1 MAKPPDPFHD
11 FVIDLFGPMGEVSI
25 RRMFGG
31 AGVYAQGVMFALLAD
46 DVIYLKTDAA
56 LRTALEAEGGEAFV
70 WERPSD
76 GKRMEMGYVSLPTA
90 AMDDADDASA
100 WGRRALS
107 VALAAKSPS
116 RRRKFRADTVR
127 HSGAVHSQPDRPLG

>member
-11 FVIDLFGPMGEVSI
+11 FVTDLFAPLGGVRI
-25 RRMFGG
+25 KRMFGG
-31 AGVYAQGVMFALLAD
+31 AGVCAQGVMFALLAE

-56 LRTALEAEGGEAFV
+56 LRTALEDEGGEAFV

-76 GKRMEMGYVSLPTA
+76 GKRMEMGYVSLPSA
-90 AMDDADDASA
+90 AMDDADDGSA

-107 VALAAKSPS
+107 VALAAKNP
-116 RRRKFRADTVR
+116 KPKQKPQ
-127 HSGAVHSQPDRPLG
+127 G

>member
-1 MAKPPDPFHD
+1 MARPPDPFHD
-11 FVIDLFGPMGEVSI
+11 FVTDLFGPMGEVSI

-56 LRTALEAEGGEAFV
+56 LRAALETEGGDAFV

-76 GKRMEMGYVSLPTA
+76 GKRMEMGYVSLPSA
-90 AMDDADDASA
+90 AMDDADEASA
-100 WGRRALS
+100 WGRRAVS
-107 VALAAKSPS
+107 VALAARTSKPA
-116 RRRKFRADTVR
+116 RKV
-127 HSGAVHSQPDRPLG
+127 

>member
-11 FVIDLFGPMGEVSI
+11 FVADLFAPLGDVRI
-25 RRMFGG
+25 KRMFGG

-56 LRTALEAEGGEAFV
+56 LRSALEAEGGEAFV

-76 GKRMEMGYVSLPTA
+76 GKRMEMGYVSLPSA

-107 VALAAKSPS
+107 VALAAKKS
-116 RRRKFRADTVR
+116 RPKQKPQ
-127 HSGAVHSQPDRPLG
+127 G

>member
-11 FVIDLFGPMGEVSI
+11 FVTDLFAPMGDVRI
-25 RRMFGG
+25 KRMFGG
-31 AGVYAQGVMFALLAD
+31 AGVYAQGMMFALLAE

-56 LRTALEAEGGEAFV
+56 LRSALEFEGGEAFV

-76 GKRMEMGYVSLPTA
+76 GKRMEMGYVGLPSA

-107 VALAAKSPS
+107 VALAAKKP
-116 RRRKFRADTVR
+116 KPAKKTQ
-127 HSGAVHSQPDRPLG
+127 G

>member
-1 MAKPPDPFHD
+1 MAKPPDPFHH
-11 FVIDLFGPMGEVSI
+11 FVADLFAPLGGVRI
-25 RRMFGG
+25 KRMFGG

-76 GKRMEMGYVSLPTA
+76 GKRMEMGYVSLPSA
-90 AMDDADDASA
+90 AMDEADDAST

-107 VALAAKSPS
+107 VALAAKKP
-116 RRRKFRADTVR
+116 KPAKKTQ
-127 HSGAVHSQPDRPLG
+127 G

>member
-11 FVIDLFGPMGEVSI
+11 FVTDLFEPLGYVRI

-31 AGVYAQGVMFALLAD
+31 AGVYAHGVMFALLAD

-56 LRTALEAEGGEAFV
+56 LRTTLEDEGGEAFV

-76 GKRMEMGYVSLPTA
+76 GRRMEMGYVSLPTA

-107 VALAAKSPS
+107 VALAAKKP
-116 RRRKFRADTVR
+116 
-127 HSGAVHSQPDRPLG
+127 RPTKKIQG